1 MAGRPPVLCRSGP
14 GRAALAGENVQRLGI
29 YQRLLGYLK
38 PYWWQMI
45 IAYTAM
51 LFATLLNLFVPQILK
66 EAIDQGLATGEAR
79 ALYVAAAI
87 ILGIAVVRGIA
98 AFGQR
103 YYGQWLTH
111 RVSYDMRNDFYDR
124 VQTLPF
130 SFHDRTQT
138 GDLMSRVTSDIGET
152 ERFVGIGLMDL
163 VSSVLLLVGV
173 IVAMLL
179 EDTRTALLALIPVPV
194 LIYATLRFGF
204 TVRPMFKN
212 IQDQLGALS
221 TVMQESLTGVRVV
234 KAFAREPYE
243 MAKFDQENDG
253 WFNLR
258 YKLIKTWANNWPFF
272 TFTLAVS
279 VFILLWFG
287 GPLVLAGELTVGT
300 LFALISYVL
309 MLNGPVQ
316 RLGFLVNLAATAG
329 ASAQRVF
336 EIVDA
341 PNEISDRPGAR
352 VLDVVQGEVAFEQ
365 VSFGYR
371 DEQPILQEVSFR
383 VAPGRSVALIG
394 PTGSGKST
402 LINLIPRFYDAT
414 SGRVLIDGHDVRDLT
429 QESLRHHIGI
439 VLQDSFLFSATIA
452 ENIAYG
458 RPDAS
463 QEEIETAAR
472 AARAHDFI
480 LSFPDGYA
488 TEVGE
493 RGVTLSGGQ
502 KQRVAIARALLRDPR
517 ILILDDSTSSVDTET
532 EHLIQQAL
540 ARLMEGRTTFIIAQR
555 LLTLKNADQILV
567 LDRGQIVERGQH
579 AELLARDGL
588 YRQIYDLQL
597 KDQEDFAALA
607 GRIEGAAAVAPAGQG
622 VQTS

>member
-1 MAGRPPVLCRSGP
+1 M
-14 GRAALAGENVQRLGI
+14 QRLGI

-51 LFATLLNLFVPQILK
+51 LFATLLNLFVPQIIK

-163 VSSVLLLVGV
+163 IASVLLLGGV

-179 EDTRTALLALIPVPV
+179 EDVRIALLALIPIPV

-204 TVRPMFKN
+204 TVRPMFKQ
-212 IQDQLGALS
+212 IQDQLGVLS

-234 KAFAREPYE
+234 KAFAREPHE
-243 MAKFDQENDG
+243 MAKFDQENEG
-253 WFNLR
+253 WFALR
-258 YKLIKTWANNWPFF
+258 YKLIQTWANNWPFF

-279 VFILLWFG
+279 IFILLWFG
-287 GPLVLAGELTVGT
+287 GPMVLAGQFTVGT

-329 ASAQRVF
+329 ASALRVF

-341 PNEISDRPGAR
+341 TNDISDKADAL
-352 VLDVVQGEVAFEQ
+352 VLGEVRGEVAFAQ
-365 VSFGYR
+365 VGFGYHN
-371 DEQPILQEVSFR
+371 EQPILQDVSFR

-414 SGRVLIDGHDVRDLT
+414 SGRVLIDGHDVRDIT
-429 QESLRHHIGI
+429 QESLRRHIGI

-458 RPDAS
+458 RPDAT

-472 AARAHDFI
+472 AARAHEFI
-480 LSFPDGYA
+480 MSFPDGYG

-567 LDRGQIVERGQH
+567 LDRGRIVERGH
-579 AELLARDGL
+579 HEALLAQDGL

-622 VQTS
+622 AQTS